1 MLTDDEIAGYMGWRG
16 PGAYTEHKMRKVKA
30 AIAEAAARERESNN
44 AEIAGLRD
52 RVERLRGLCKSA
64 SGWLLDA
71 DDIEHSELI
80 LDYVGDMEPCSGQ
93 TRDRRVMRCA
103 THCDFE
109 RAELVR
115 RATWVC
121 PDCGRDISIEYM
133 YWAPVAHPEWFDREI
148 DRAKERPR

>member
-80 LDYVGDMEPCSGQ
+80 FDEAADGQSHLTGVLDADN
-93 TRDRRVMRCA
+93 
-103 THCDFE
+103 DFE
-109 RAELVR
+109 YMGRKLVDLGAAMQDKNTTIEELAALAFKAGLKLQFR
-115 RATWVC
+115 IG
-121 PDCGRDISIEYM
+121 D
-133 YWAPVAHPEWFDREI
+133 
-148 DRAKERPR
+148 